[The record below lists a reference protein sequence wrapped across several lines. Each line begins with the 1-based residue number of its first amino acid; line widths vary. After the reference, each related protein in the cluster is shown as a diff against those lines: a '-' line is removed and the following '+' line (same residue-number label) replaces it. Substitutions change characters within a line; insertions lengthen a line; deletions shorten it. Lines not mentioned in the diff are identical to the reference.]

1 MAAFLF
7 FISALAIV
15 VASIYRM
22 RRLTKPKAIAL
33 TASAAIYAMFCMV
46 AWGKIAGF
54 IPTGDV
60 QVYGAS
66 MFPTG
71 VPTMLSIAAIFG
83 AAFNCFTAVWVYQ
96 NGGFWRWC
104 LISAAAFC
112 VVCAGAGPVFGVSPL
127 YSLFGG
133 CCAFMSITGWVMGLT
148 YTEICV
154 IGNIWIPAASLLAT
168 AGYLICVSLRKRG
181 SCLAALRIFPV
192 VFGIAQIFV
201 VLWFLCRYA
210 LSFKDAFQKTVDDL
224 NYMASV
230 FHTTYEAVNIVVWVF
245 VIVILLATNVLLTR
259 RLARTK
265 AAKQETN

>member
-83 AAFNCFTAVWVYQ
+83 TAFNCFTAVWVYR
-96 NGGFWRWC
+96 NGSFWRWC

-224 NYMASV
+224 NYIASV

-245 VIVILLATNVLLTR
+245 VIVILLAANVLLTR

-265 AAKQETN
+265 AAKQDCL